1 MARSRQSASG
11 RTCGFS
17 EKENSMNHASFRN
30 LILVAFLCF
39 ACGLAACGSKMEG
52 TYADP
57 SGAFVL
63 VLKSGGNATF
73 SFAGDTASCTYGV
86 NGDKL
91 SLDCKGDAGKM
102 VFTIQSDGALA
113 PPQGF
118 IQPLHK
124 TK

>member
-1 MARSRQSASG
+1 
-11 RTCGFS
+11 
-17 EKENSMNHASFRN
+17 MNDKSFRN
-30 LILVAFLCF
+30 LVLAMLLCF
-39 ACGLAACGSKMEG
+39 TSGLAACGSKMEG

-73 SFAGDTASCTYGV
+73 SFAGDTASCTYAV

-102 VFTIQSDGALA
+102 VFTVQSDGALA